1 MESQFLYNLGF
12 QINGILEKRAM
23 SLGYTKLINRNLN
36 EIKSVYQKGKLLH
49 SAVIAEPNRKKKD
62 PSFILKELSQ

>member
-49 SAVIAEPNRKKKD
+49 SAIIAESNRKKKD

>member
-1 MESQFLYNLGF
+1 
-12 QINGILEKRAM
+12 M

-49 SAVIAEPNRKKKD
+49 SAIIAEPNRKKKD
-62 PSFILKELSQ
+62 PSFILKELGQ